1 MKCEQLSSKPHPP
14 TSYSRR
20 LQTLTLHRPLTWRM
34 RWNYHSEIGRDREV
48 DIQSSI
54 ALHVKAQHETLL
66 TLSQISFLA
75 LDNGNS
81 GKLVT
86 LSGNEFW
93 QIVLVFK
100 CTGRATNIRKTIAWY
115 PDGLAWTL
123 FPLVFFMLN
132 STCLPI
138 QGNATYPTCEV
149 SWWSCPTVR
158 HWPGLLVGGEPS
170 LQRTSGGGLTE
181 VQTNLEWQ
189 GTTILFEPEKGWIS
203 VLKHLI

>member
-1 MKCEQLSSKPHPP
+1 M
-14 TSYSRR
+14 
-20 LQTLTLHRPLTWRM
+20 
-34 RWNYHSEIGRDREV
+34 

-100 CTGRATNIRKTIAWY
+100 CTGRATNIRKTIA
-115 PDGLAWTL
+115 
-123 FPLVFFMLN
+123 
-132 STCLPI
+132 
-138 QGNATYPTCEV
+138 
-149 SWWSCPTVR
+149 
-158 HWPGLLVGGEPS
+158 
-170 LQRTSGGGLTE
+170 
-181 VQTNLEWQ
+181 
-189 GTTILFEPEKGWIS
+189 
-203 VLKHLI
+203 